1 MKKFLATLLILATI
15 LTLSACGRKEPYV
28 IGIQI
33 PAGST
38 EEYVFS
44 DTEFYASSKNVIIS
58 SGDGT
63 EDTMVLLKPVETK
76 KDKTY
81 EPVKLTKENPIKIEA
96 ERGGWFKVGVKMQN
110 PTDEYMRVSVI
121 VENVNGVR
129 IE

>member
-1 MKKFLATLLILATI
+1 MKKFLATLLILSTI
-15 LTLSACGRKEPYV
+15 LTLSACNRIDPA
-28 IGIQI
+28 IISIMI

-38 EEYVFS
+38 EEYIFS
-44 DTEFYASSKNVIIS
+44 DTEFCASRKNVIIS

-63 EDTMVLLKPVETK
+63 EDVMIVLKPIETK

-81 EPVKLTKENPIKIEA
+81 EPVKLTKDNPIKIEA

-110 PTDEYMRVSVI
+110 PTDEYIRVSVN
-121 VENVNGVR
+121 VENVSGVR

>member
-1 MKKFLATLLILATI
+1 MKKILAILLILITI
-15 LTLSACGRKEPYV
+15 LTLSACSRIDPAI

-33 PAGST
+33 YAGST

-44 DTEFYASSKNVIIS
+44 DTEFCASRKNVIIS

-63 EDTMVLLKPVETK
+63 EDTMILLKPVETK

-81 EPVKLTKENPIKIEA
+81 EPVKLTKGNPIKIEA
-96 ERGGWFKVGVKMQN
+96 ERGGWYKVGVKIQN
-110 PTDEYMRVSVI
+110 PTDEYMKVTVN
-121 VENVNGVR
+121 VENVSDVR